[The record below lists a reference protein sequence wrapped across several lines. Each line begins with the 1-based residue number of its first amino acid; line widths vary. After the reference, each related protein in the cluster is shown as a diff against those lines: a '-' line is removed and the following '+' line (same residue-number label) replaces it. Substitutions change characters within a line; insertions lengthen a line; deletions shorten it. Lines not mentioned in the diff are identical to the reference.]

1 MNKEI
6 VSGTIGTILS
16 AVGTGL
22 QTNEVLEMI
31 SLIITIVGGIITFI
45 VVPLINWYKHAK
57 QDGKITTDE
66 IKDAVEIVK
75 DGVEEIN
82 DKTKGGK

>member
-6 VSGTIGTILS
+6 VGGTIGTILS

-22 QTNEVLEMI
+22 QTNEVLETI
-31 SLIITIVGGIITFI
+31 SLIITIIGALISFI

-57 QDGKITTDE
+57 RDGKITKDE
-66 IKDAVEIVK
+66 IEDAVEIIS
-75 DGVEEIN
+75 DGVNEIK

>member
-6 VSGTIGTILS
+6 ISGTIGTCLS

-57 QDGKITTDE
+57 KDGKITIDE
-66 IKDAVEIVK
+66 VKDGVEIIK